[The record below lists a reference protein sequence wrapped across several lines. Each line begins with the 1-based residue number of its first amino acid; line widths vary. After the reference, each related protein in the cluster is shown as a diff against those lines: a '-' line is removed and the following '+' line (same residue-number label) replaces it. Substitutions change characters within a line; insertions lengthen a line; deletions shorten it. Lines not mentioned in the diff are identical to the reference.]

1 MANYRVQ
8 IEDRTYQ
15 VSIQDDILE
24 VNGDP
29 VPFDMESLDGKGLH
43 VIRQQH
49 RNIEAH
55 VEATQSGSYEI
66 QIEGKT
72 LNAEVALGV
81 QSAPRDHLQNN
92 GVLISP
98 MAGLIIDV
106 LVKTGDAVKKGDTLI
121 IQEAMKMQMK
131 LRSPAEGTITAIS
144 TAPGSQVE
152 KGSLL
157 ITLKPTTR
165 SSNQSPEQKE
175 RNP

>member
-8 IEDRTYQ
+8 IKDRTYE
-15 VSIQDDILE
+15 VSIQDDKLE

-29 VPFDMESLDGKGLH
+29 IPFDMESVDGKGFH
-43 VIRQQH
+43 VIRQDN

-55 VEATQSGSYEI
+55 VEPTHSGSYEI

-72 LNAEVALGV
+72 LNAEIALGF
-81 QSAPRDHLQNN
+81 QPTARKQLHNS
-92 GVLISP
+92 GVVVSP

-106 LVKTGDAVKKGDTLI
+106 LVKIGDAVNKGDTLI

-131 LRSPAEGTITAIS
+131 LRSPAEGIVTAIS
-144 TAPGSQVE
+144 TAPGSNVE

-157 ITLKPTTR
+157 INIQPTAG
-165 SSNQSPEQKE
+165 
-175 RNP
+175 